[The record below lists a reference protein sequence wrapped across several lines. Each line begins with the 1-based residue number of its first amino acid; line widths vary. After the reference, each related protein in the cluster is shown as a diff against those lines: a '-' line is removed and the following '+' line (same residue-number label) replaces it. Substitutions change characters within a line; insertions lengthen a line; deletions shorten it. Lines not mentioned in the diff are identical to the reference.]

1 MHTYCLHDRTF
12 LLCVVTR
19 LAQVLRTPRNIFIAN
34 LALTDIL
41 LCSFTIPLT
50 LVDVLTAYWEL
61 GPEMVKL

>member
-1 MHTYCLHDRTF
+1 M
-12 LLCVVTR
+12 
-19 LAQVLRTPRNIFIAN
+19 LRTPRNIFIAN

-61 GPEMVKL
+61 GPEMVKLWGYQLRN